1 MGTSLNL
8 EQDFKERTDPE
19 YTVEAFNILDP
30 EVILFTGHFAPTMDE
45 FYNTCRELGIA
56 CRAISERRVY
66 IMDRIYATGTLG
78 WIIGLM
84 DIANI
89 LHPEIFQYSLEEE
102 KARLDTIIL

>member
-1 MGTSLNL
+1 
-8 EQDFKERTDPE
+8 
-19 YTVEAFNILDP
+19 
-30 EVILFTGHFAPTMDE
+30 
-45 FYNTCRELGIA
+45 
-56 CRAISERRVY
+56 
-66 IMDRIYATGTLG
+66 MDRIYATGTLG